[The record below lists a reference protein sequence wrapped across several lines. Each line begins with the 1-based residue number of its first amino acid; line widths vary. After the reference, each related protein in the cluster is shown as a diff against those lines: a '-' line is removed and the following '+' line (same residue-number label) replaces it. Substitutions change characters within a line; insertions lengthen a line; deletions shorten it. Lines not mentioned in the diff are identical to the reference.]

1 MDLKRGIRMNTKCLV
16 TFKTILEMGSF
27 QKAADKLGYTQSTVT
42 FQIRQLEEEFSLKLF
57 EKIGRHMELTQA
69 GREIMPYVDM
79 ILQGTEQIGN
89 YGKSLSEISGS
100 LKLAIPDSILIYNMQ
115 PFIQAFTHEAPNVQL
130 VIHSIQSGEINQSVM
145 EGSADLGINCEKDSY
160 PDTVIHQRLGSYQAV
175 LVASPFADRSQL
187 DFITPHQ
194 RKPFSLICNEPD
206 GYYQLDMDKYLAQKD
221 IVLNPHMK
229 VQSIEAVKR
238 CVMNN
243 LGMAVV
249 PTYSI
254 GDELKN
260 GSLIPVKTELDEKIY
275 HSFYIYN
282 RNKWISPQM
291 ELAIRLLNE
300 YLGRKDDEVYRIKD
314 KKTGAVS
321 ARDEISGDHV

>member
-1 MDLKRGIRMNTKCLV
+1 MNTKSLV

-42 FQIRQLEEEFSLKLF
+42 FQIKQLEEELSLQLF
-57 EKIGRHMELTQA
+57 EKIGRRMEITQA
-69 GREIMPYVDM
+69 GKDIMPYIDM
-79 ILQGTEQIGN
+79 ILQGAEQIGN

-130 VIHSIQSGEINQSVM
+130 IINSIQSGEINQSVM
-145 EGSADLGINCEKDSY
+145 DGTADIGINCEKDSY
-160 PDTVIHQRLGSYQAV
+160 PDTIIHKKLGYYRIL
-175 LVASPFADRSQL
+175 LVASPFADSSQL
-187 DFITPHQ
+187 DFMTPHQ

-206 GYYQLDMDKYLAQKD
+206 GYYQLEMDKYLAEKD
-221 IVLNPHMK
+221 IVLNPYMK

-243 LGMAVV
+243 LGIAVV

-254 GDELKN
+254 GEELKN
-260 GSLIPVKTELDEKIY
+260 GSLLPVKTELDEKVFNSIY
-275 HSFYIYN
+275 LYHK
-282 RNKWISPQM
+282 NKWISPQM
-291 ELAIRLLNE
+291 ELAIKLLKE
-300 YLGRKDDEVYRIKD
+300 KVGIDSE
-314 KKTGAVS
+314 
-321 ARDEISGDHV
+321 